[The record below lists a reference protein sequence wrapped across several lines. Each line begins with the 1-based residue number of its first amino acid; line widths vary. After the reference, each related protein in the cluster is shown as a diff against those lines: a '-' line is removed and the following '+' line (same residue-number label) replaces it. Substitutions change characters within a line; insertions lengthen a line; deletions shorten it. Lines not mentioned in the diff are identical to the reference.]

1 MKQKETKILVAM
13 IAIILIL
20 GIIMIFTKGL
30 AFELKYQDSQKI
42 EINLGKQ
49 FEHNDIKE
57 ITNEVFGKKPV
68 IIQAIEV
75 YKDAISITVTEITE
89 QEKSELVKKIN
100 EKYET
105 EINNEDVKIED
116 LSHTRGRD
124 IIKPYII
131 PSIIITIVILAYLV
145 IKYNK
150 LNSFEVLTQ
159 SIGIIVLSQLVLL
172 GIMAITR
179 MPVGKFTIPSIL
191 LVYMLSTYIC
201 TTKFEEDLER
211 IEVKEN
217 SQRENEDK
225 I

>member
-20 GIIMIFTKGL
+20 GLIMIFTKGL
-30 AFELKYQDSQKI
+30 AFELKYKDSQKI
-42 EINLGKQ
+42 EINLGKE
-49 FEHNDIKE
+49 FKHNDIKG
-57 ITNEVFGKKPV
+57 ITKEVFGKKPV

-89 QEKSELVKKIN
+89 EEKSELVKKIN

-105 EINNEDVKIED
+105 EINSEDVKIED

-131 PSIIITIVILAYLV
+131 PFIVFTVVILGYLV

-201 TTKFEEDLER
+201 TTKFEQDLEE

-217 SQRENEDK
+217 SQKENEDN